1 MRQKIK
7 NFMNKPITWGA
18 SCKASAIVL
27 AIYAVVVGMFVAI
40 DAVWSKKKSK
50 NILVDEKDEF
60 EKEFDK
66 E

>member
-27 AIYAVVVGMFVAI
+27 AIYAVFLGMYVLI
-40 DAVWSKKKSK
+40 DAVNAKRLINKHLAEK
-50 NILVDEKDEF
+50 NDES
-60 EKEFDK
+60 EK
-66 E
+66 